1 MTSLIYST
9 GTVSVTNGSA
19 VVTGNGTGWAVAL
32 IRYGLFSC
40 AGLSIPIASV
50 ESDTSLTLAYDWP
63 GTSGAEKPYALYLN
77 SDHAGNA
84 VWTNRLITDVIKNLA
99 LVGIHPDGAGT
110 LAERDALD
118 PVPAT
123 GFIWLYVESGYD
135 LAIYR
140 KTDSGWDGP
149 FAVRGGK
156 GDTGETG
163 PAGEGFNLAGEW
175 DNSTSY
181 DANDTVW
188 FGGRTFAS
196 KVDGNVGNEP
206 PDADED
212 DEYWQFVPAAQGAK
226 GDKGDKGDKGEKGDT
241 GPAWDGWQGEWV
253 TSTAYEKLD
262 TVERG
267 GSSYICTSAHTSGS
281 TTEPGVGADWQT
293 VWDLVAAK
301 GQDGAGTGD
310 VVGPASSTD
319 GEVALFDGVTGKLI
333 KGGGALGTAAFVDSG
348 DFATAAQGAKADSA
362 VQPADLADVATSGDY
377 NDLDNRPTLGS
388 AAAEDTSAFATAA
401 QGAKADTALQ
411 PDEDAD
417 LAAGFT
423 ATSKSLGNL
432 GSAVTISPADGNIQH
447 GTNNAAVTITA
458 PSVAGVYTI
467 IVEIVN
473 SATAGAVTLA
483 GFTKTDGD
491 AFTTTNG
498 HKFQLHIAK
507 TNSAVTATVKALQ

>member
-1 MTSLIYST
+1 MTSSLIYST

-19 VVTGNGTGWAVAL
+19 VVTGNGTGWSVAL

-40 AGLSIPIASV
+40 DGLSIPIASV

-110 LAERDALD
+110 LTERDALD
-118 PVPAT
+118 PTPST
-123 GFIWLYVESGYD
+123 GYIWLYVESGYD

-140 KTDSGWDGP
+140 KTDSGWVGP

-175 DNSTSY
+175 ENSTSY

-206 PDADED
+206 PNADED
-212 DEYWQFVPAAQGAK
+212 DTYWQFVPAAQGAK
-226 GDKGDKGDKGEKGDT
+226 GEKGDKGDQGDT

-253 TSTAYEKLD
+253 TSTAYDKLD

-310 VVGPASSTD
+310 VVGPASSTTGRLAAFKD
-319 GEVALFDGVTGKLI
+319 TTGKEI
-333 KGGGALGTAAFVDSG
+333 EDSG
-348 DFATAAQGAKADSA
+348 KSVSDFATAAQGSKADSA
-362 VQPADLADVATSGDY
+362 VQPDDLADVATSGDY

-401 QGAKADTALQ
+401 QGAKADGAVQKAGDDGIGGYTTTAVDDGTKSSGTYT
-411 PDEDAD
+411 PSPAGGNIRKIVNGGAFT
-417 LAAGFT
+417 LAAP
-423 ATSKSLGNL
+423 
-432 GSAVTISPADGNIQH
+432 SASGDYTMIVQV
-447 GTNNAAVTITA
+447 TNN
-458 PSVAGVYTI
+458 S
-467 IVEIVN
+467 
-473 SATAGAVTLA
+473 SAGAITLS
-483 GFTKTDGD
+483 GFTKSDGD
-491 AFTTTNG
+491 SFTTTDGHDFLIFITKANG
-498 HKFQLHIAK
+498 ITYAQVVAI
-507 TNSAVTATVKALQ
+507 Q

>member
-19 VVTGNGTGWAVAL
+19 TVTGNLTGWAVAL
-32 IRYGLFSC
+32 VTGGLFSC
-40 AGLSIPIASV
+40 AGISIPILSV
-50 ESDTSLTLAYDWP
+50 ESDTRLTLAYAWP
-63 GTSGAEKPYALYLN
+63 GATASGNGYAIARDTSE
-77 SDHAGNA
+77 A
-84 VWTNRLITDVIKNLA
+84 VRAAWTNDRLAEIIKRLS
-99 LVGIHPDGAGT
+99 LVGVHPDGAGT
-110 LAERDALD
+110 ITERDALD
-118 PVPAT
+118 PTPST

-163 PAGEGFNLAGEW
+163 PAGEGFNLAGAW
-175 DNSTSY
+175 DAETTY
-181 DANDTVW
+181 DANDLVW
-188 FGGRTFAS
+188 HGTRSFAS
-196 KVDGNVGNEP
+196 FADGNTGHEP

-212 DEYWQFVPAAQGAK
+212 DTYWQFVPAAQGAK
-226 GDKGDKGDKGEKGDT
+226 GDKGDQGDT

-310 VVGPASSTD
+310 VVGPASSTAGRLAVFKD
-319 GEVALFDGVTGKLI
+319 TTGKEI
-333 KGGGALGTAAFVDSG
+333 EDSG
-348 DFATAAQGAKADSA
+348 KSVSDFATAAQGSKADSA
-362 VQPADLADVATSGDY
+362 VQPDDLADVATSGDY

-401 QGAKADTALQ
+401 QGAKADGAVQKAGDDGIGGYTTTAVDDGTKSSGTYT
-411 PDEDAD
+411 PSPAGGNIRKIVNGGAFT
-417 LAAGFT
+417 LAAP
-423 ATSKSLGNL
+423 
-432 GSAVTISPADGNIQH
+432 SASGDYTMIIQV
-447 GTNNAAVTITA
+447 TNN
-458 PSVAGVYTI
+458 S
-467 IVEIVN
+467 
-473 SATAGAVTLA
+473 SAGAITLS
-483 GFTKTDGD
+483 GFTKSGGDSFTTTDGD
-491 AFTTTNG
+491 DF
-498 HKFQLHIAK
+498 FVYIAK
-507 TNSAVTATVKALQ
+507 VNGFTHAQVVALP